1 MRRFGSSFQARN
13 TSSQQE
19 LSCYQGYSQP
29 FGKLRTP
36 PSQGL
41 PLASVIIPNWN
52 GARYLPICLDSLRRQ
67 TYPNF
72 EVIVADNA
80 STDESIA
87 LIERNYPEVILV
99 GLPTN
104 RGFAGAVNAGIR
116 HSRGQIVV
124 LLNNDTEAD
133 PNWLAEIARVLAEHP
148 TVGLVASKMLLFD
161 RRNVFHTAGDF
172 YRVDGIPGN
181 RGVWQE
187 DRGQFDQ
194 QEEVFSAC
202 GGTAAYRRAMLDEIG
217 LLDEDFFYSCEDVDL
232 AWRAQLAGHRCLY
245 VPTAVV
251 YHHLSATG
259 GGVTASFHDGRN
271 FIYII
276 AKDYPTSL
284 LKKYWPRVV
293 RAQLRLAWEALR
305 AWQGEAARA
314 CLRGQLA
321 GLRGLPRMLRKR
333 RAVQRTRRVSDEYL
347 ESLLTKVD

>member
-1 MRRFGSSFQARN
+1 MPMKNLQKDSN
-13 TSSQQE
+13 
-19 LSCYQGYSQP
+19 QG
-29 FGKLRTP
+29 
-36 PSQGL
+36 QGAN

-52 GARYLPICLDSLRRQ
+52 GALYLPTCLDSLRRQ

-72 EVIVADNA
+72 EVIVTDNA
-80 STDESIA
+80 STDDSAA
-87 LIERNYPEVILV
+87 LIERDYPEVILIR
-99 GLPTN
+99 LPTN

-116 HSRGQIVV
+116 RARGQIVV

-133 PNWLAEIARVLAEHP
+133 PNWLAEIARAFAEHP

-161 RRNVFHTAGDF
+161 RRKVFHTAGDF

-217 LLDEDFFYSCEDVDL
+217 LLDEDFFYSCEDIDL
-232 AWRAQLAGHRCLY
+232 AWRAQLAGYRCLY

-251 YHHLSATG
+251 YHRLSATG

-293 RAQLRLAWEALR
+293 RAQLRLTWEALR
-305 AWQGEAARA
+305 AWRGQAARA
-314 CLRGQLA
+314 RLRGQLA
-321 GLRGLPRMLRKR
+321 GLWGLPGMLRKR
-333 RAVQRTRRVSDEYL
+333 RNVQRTRRVSDEYL
-347 ESLLTKVD
+347 ESILVR